1 MHSPLPHAPPII
13 EMTDLYLG
21 LAIMILLG
29 GIMFGVTM
37 LVTRK
42 APMWLVDGLAGLV
55 VIGIAVYARWIWE
68 ETFVGRLLPFSNLI
82 IVSNWFPL
90 AAGMLAG
97 LAWRRIGDKPAKFLG
112 LGRGEYGST
121 PRKVLVATVLFAAG
135 AFSLVWPILGSPP
148 LCDNQWQGDICLQ
161 TTPATCS
168 PAAAATLLQNYG
180 VYASEQEMAE
190 LCLTR
195 GGTTWKG
202 LYRGLALKGATVG
215 RRVVVSELTMD
226 DLVENF
232 SEPCILQCELQL
244 GVGGDDLGYQMEG
257 WVPGQPHSLVLLDV
271 QRHSQQGTL
280 FWIADPSSHIEIWSS
295 KDLNRLWQGQTL
307 RLIPARRSVV
317 RSEG

>member
-1 MHSPLPHAPPII
+1 
-13 EMTDLYLG
+13 MTDLYLG
-21 LAIMILLG
+21 LTIMILLG

-37 LVTRK
+37 AVTRK
-42 APMWLVDGLAGLV
+42 APVWLVDGLAGLV
-55 VIGIAVYARWIWE
+55 VIGIAVYARWLWD

-112 LGRGEYGST
+112 LGKGEYGST

-135 AFSLVWPILGSPP
+135 AFSLVWPMLGSPP
-148 LCDNQWQGDICLQ
+148 HCDNEWQGDICLQ
-161 TTPATCS
+161 TTPSTCS

-195 GGTTWKG
+195 VGTTWKG
-202 LYRGLALKGATVG
+202 LYRGLALQAAPIG
-215 RRVVVSELTMD
+215 RRVEVAELTID
-226 DLVENF
+226 DLVEGF
-232 SEPCILQCELQL
+232 AEPCILQCELQL
-244 GVGGDDLGYQMEG
+244 DANGDDLAYQMEG

-271 QRHSQQGTL
+271 QHHSQLGTR
-280 FWIADPSSHIEIWSS
+280 FWVADPSSYIEVWSRQ
-295 KDLNRLWQGQTL
+295 DVERLWQGQTL
-307 RLIPARRSVV
+307 RLVAAQRPSTSR
-317 RSEG
+317 ED

>member
-1 MHSPLPHAPPII
+1 
-13 EMTDLYLG
+13 MTDLYLG

-29 GIMFGVTM
+29 GVMFGITM

-55 VIGIAVYARWIWE
+55 VIGIAVYARWIWD

-112 LGRGEYGST
+112 LGKGEYGST
-121 PRKVLVATVLFAAG
+121 PRKVLVATVLFVAG
-135 AFSLVWPILGSPP
+135 AFSLVWPILGEPP
-148 LCDNQWQGDICLQ
+148 RCDNEWQGDICMQ

-180 VYASEQEMAE
+180 VYASEQEMAG

-195 GGTTWKG
+195 GGTSWKG
-202 LYRGLALKGATVG
+202 LYRGLALKAAPVG
-215 RRVVVSELTMD
+215 RRVEVAELTIET
-226 DLVENF
+226 LVEDF
-232 SEPCILQCELQL
+232 SEPCILQCELPL
-244 GVGGDDLGYQMEG
+244 ESAGDDLAYQMEG

-271 QRHSQQGTL
+271 QHHSRLGDL
-280 FWIADPSSHIEIWSS
+280 FWIADPSNRLEVWSRKNLS
-295 KDLNRLWQGQTL
+295 QLWQGQLL
-307 RLIPARRSVV
+307 RLVPSHGPAVQPDD
-317 RSEG
+317 